1 MVIRSLT
8 FIPDDPDFLNVR
20 PGSPHP
26 FFSLIS
32 SASSSPDVWSN
43 CISGFAAGIASAHR
57 RCRSTPDLQ
66 ALEPVRAEAGAAD
79 EGRAQL
85 LDRTS
90 AGYPTYLAPT
100 QVSEVRSLFGRV
112 GGMAVDLLDAVTLG
126 LTKKGN
132 EMDILAFEVAN
143 TIVRGAN
150 LMESLSEESIRHLM
164 EVVLPSDGVQCLVSE
179 DMNELLNIAAMDKK
193 EELKAFLGEVARFGN
208 HCKNPV
214 WHNWDRYFEIY
225 FKKLPSQLPE
235 VQSKVGPETL
245 IQQLMILVQHTAE
258 LYYELQ
264 VLDRLKQDYI
274 RAVHDFD
281 SSSPNQRG
289 TRDILSILRANLKV
303 QLRRVRSLK
312 KKSLWSRTEEEVV
325 EQLVDLCFYLHS
337 KLHEAFG
344 IVGNSHLTN
353 HRTLG
358 SAGWDLHYANI
369 ITQISAL
376 VSQPR
381 AVTPNVRDALYQGLP
396 RHVKSALHRDL
407 LKFNVPEELNLSEII
422 EIMEEKLQ
430 WLVPMATKTIKAH
443 HSFGWLVEWA
453 NFVTNPT
460 REPEDVIRIETL
472 HHADIEKT
480 DLHILELLSWLHLLV
495 GRSRAQ
501 DAGVRSPTQDVVQLS
516 LPRPDSSSEI
526 EKTLGTSGNL
536 KFGNAKTLVIKS
548 HHRHATSSS
557 NSAVTETES
566 TFSRERPLY
575 PNINFNMDWT
585 KVLDVI
591 DGVDTM

>member
-193 EELKAFLGEVARFGN
+193 WVTRILSDPNLVTFSTARGSVKSRTRDIDSAIDDPGSAYCFLDLFPSTSLLS
-208 HCKNPV
+208 KQSL
-214 WHNWDRYFEIY
+214 
-225 FKKLPSQLPE
+225 LPTFDALR
-235 VQSKVGPETL
+235 VRK
-245 IQQLMILVQHTAE
+245 E

-407 LKFNVPEELNLSEII
+407 LKFNVPEE
-422 EIMEEKLQ
+422 
-430 WLVPMATKTIKAH
+430 
-443 HSFGWLVEWA
+443 
-453 NFVTNPT
+453 
-460 REPEDVIRIETL
+460 
-472 HHADIEKT
+472 
-480 DLHILELLSWLHLLV
+480 
-495 GRSRAQ
+495 
-501 DAGVRSPTQDVVQLS
+501 
-516 LPRPDSSSEI
+516 SSSQ
-526 EKTLGTSGNL
+526 LWLACGMG
-536 KFGNAKTLVIKS
+536 KF
-548 HHRHATSSS
+548 RDQS
-557 NSAVTETES
+557 NQRT
-566 TFSRERPLY
+566 
-575 PNINFNMDWT
+575 
-585 KVLDVI
+585 
-591 DGVDTM
+591 